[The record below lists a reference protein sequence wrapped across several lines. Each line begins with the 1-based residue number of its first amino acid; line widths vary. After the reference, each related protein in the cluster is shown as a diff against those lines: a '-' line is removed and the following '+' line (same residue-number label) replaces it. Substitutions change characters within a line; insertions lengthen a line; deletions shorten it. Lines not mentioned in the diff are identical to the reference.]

1 MYLTVVESLQSHCGT
16 CGLQKSS
23 SIRREILHMQNHRSQ
38 ARPAESE
45 MAFYQNLQ
53 VTHLGIK
60 VSEAQGC
67 KTWEVHAPTHIKN
80 WGFHCARGL
89 EPEPTITL
97 QRRGCTCCCYYFSR
111 IQMEK
116 PRLTS
121 AELKF
126 IKRLP
131 EAWREGL
138 ERLLIET

>member
-23 SIRREILHMQNHRSQ
+23 SIRREILHMQNRRSQ

-67 KTWEVHAPTHIKN
+67 KT
-80 WGFHCARGL
+80 
-89 EPEPTITL
+89 
-97 QRRGCTCCCYYFSR
+97 
-111 IQMEK
+111 
-116 PRLTS
+116 
-121 AELKF
+121 
-126 IKRLP
+126 
-131 EAWREGL
+131 
-138 ERLLIET
+138 